1 LKEAGLHYVAVI
13 DKDPDSAYG
22 VQFPEVP
29 GCFSAADTFDEIV
42 PNAIEALSLFF
53 EDGEPARP
61 RGLEAVRE
69 EVAGSVA
76 KGAALMMIPYVENR
90 QRVVRVNLSLDKG
103 FLATMDEAARMRGMT
118 RSAFVQKAATREI
131 VDPA

>member
-1 LKEAGLHYVAVI
+1 MHYVAVI

-22 VQFPEVP
+22 IRFPEVS
-29 GCFSAADTFDEIV
+29 GCFSAADTFEEIV

-53 EDGEPARP
+53 EDSEPVPP

-69 EVAGSVA
+69 QVAEDIA
-76 KGAALMMIPYVENR
+76 NGAVLMMIPYIQDR
-90 QRVVRVNLSLDKG
+90 KRVVRVNLSLEKG
-103 FLATMDEAARMRGMT
+103 FLDTLDEAARMRGMT
-118 RSAFVQKAATREI
+118 RSAFVQKAAEREI